1 MVIITIIYTLSCATH
16 NLYRMIS
23 KLLMSTNPSR

>member
-1 MVIITIIYTLSCATH
+1 MVITTSIYTSSCATH

-23 KLLMSTNPSR
+23 KLLMFTDMSR